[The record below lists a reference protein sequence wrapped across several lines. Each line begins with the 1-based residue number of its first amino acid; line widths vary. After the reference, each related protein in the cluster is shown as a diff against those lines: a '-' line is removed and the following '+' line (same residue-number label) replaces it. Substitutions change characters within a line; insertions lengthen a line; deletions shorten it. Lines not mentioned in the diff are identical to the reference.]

1 MIEKLERPKKW
12 NFEQLDSFTSSSFR
26 TQPSYLI
33 DLAAEYFEFKLVL
46 MFKEQLLF

>member
-1 MIEKLERPKKW
+1 VIEKLEQPKERD
-12 NFEQLDSFTSSSFR
+12 FDQLDSFTSSSFR